1 VRGSFFRGGFGKV
14 SQVNGSTQTSA
25 APGGLRSIPGV
36 RGVLYRLGLIG
47 RHAGFALRGAA
58 EYAKLRAAGRTA
70 ARPGV
75 AAVMVGR
82 NDDYMSDFAERLRA
96 TIEWNTR
103 YLIDEVVFVEWN
115 PPGGR
120 ELLSFDL
127 ARRFPALRAYVVPP
141 ETHRAICENES
152 VPLLEY
158 HAKNVGIRRA
168 RSPWVMATNA
178 DAALGFDLV
187 NTILSAHLDPQVA
200 WTAERVD
207 IPWREDEQTS
217 IGLLDSLRFRRLIP
231 YDPLGTGE
239 FVLASREL
247 WRRTRGYDERMVRH
261 RIGCDI
267 RGTAQMLAHGARI
280 NRAGTVL
287 HLQHPTSCTEG
298 VRPHHGEL
306 ATADG
311 VPYRNPDSWGLG
323 DRREIE
329 LAERVWRLE

>member
-1 VRGSFFRGGFGKV
+1 METNVAV
-14 SQVNGSTQTSA
+14 
-25 APGGLRSIPGV
+25 GGLRSIPGV
-36 RGVLYRLGLIG
+36 RGVVYRLGVLG
-47 RHAGFALRGAA
+47 QRAGFVVRGATN
-58 EYAKLRAAGRTA
+58 YARLRARGAHRP
-70 ARPGV
+70 RPGV

-103 YLIDEVVFVEWN
+103 YLIDEVIFVEWN
-115 PPGGR
+115 PPPDRG
-120 ELLSFDL
+120 LLAYDL
-127 ARRFPALRAYVVPP
+127 AKQFPNLRAYVVPP
-141 ETHRAICENES
+141 EIHERICENAR

-158 HAKNVGIRRA
+158 HAKNVGVRRA

-178 DAALGFDLV
+178 DAALGFDTV
-187 NTILSAHLDPQVA
+187 NKILDTPLDPEVA

-217 IGLLDSLRFRRLIP
+217 IGLLGSLRFRRFIP
-231 YDPLGTGE
+231 YHELGTGE

-247 WRRTRGYDERMVRH
+247 WHRTRGYDERMVRH

-311 VPYRNPDSWGLG
+311 VPYRNLESWGLG
-323 DRREIE
+323 DRREVQ
-329 LAERVWRLE
+329 LADRVWQISES